1 MWTKNSVEKKS
12 VTLKKPRISLSQ
24 LLNNKNINV
33 ILQYQIQMSYPIPS
47 SSSMSGGAW

>member
-12 VTLKKPRISLSQ
+12 VTLKKTRISLSQ

-33 ILQYQIQMSYPIPS
+33 ILQYQIRMSCPTLL